1 MDGWERAV
9 LRMPV
14 CQQEMKPRRKP
25 GRNWVVKMIA
35 STRILCQREKE
46 FAATVEDVQMGG
58 KFLSSPI
65 IASGE
70 ASASPFPRSVR
81 RQATEMST
89 NLG

>member
-1 MDGWERAV
+1 MGGRV

-14 CQQEMKPRRKP
+14 CQQEMMPRRKP

-35 STRILCQREKE
+35 STRSLCRREKE
-46 FAATVEDVQMGG
+46 FGATVEDVQKEDKLIKM
-58 KFLSSPI
+58 SSPI

-81 RQATEMST
+81 RQATEMSR